1 MTNLISGSSYP
12 TANLY
17 FMQVWKIECWLR
29 AHEFSVDETSC
40 QMVEIMTLKFEK
52 YWEEYSDILA
62 IAAVFD
68 PRLKLKCLE
77 YCFSTLDRLT
87 SKSRLAHVR
96 SKIYKL
102 FKAYKKRPSSITSS
116 SQVETL
122 EEDIPAGY
130 SGFYAF
136 VSQKVGSSGKSELD
150 IYLGE
155 PTLDMAAFRHFNVLA
170 YWKDNSCRFKELS
183 SMACDVLSIPITT
196 VASES
201 SFSVGSRVLSKYR
214 SSLLPENIQALICT
228 RNWLRGFPKE
238 GEEEEVE
245 EEKEEEK
252 EEA

>member
-1 MTNLISGSSYP
+1 MYSTSKEGLILDVFTRWNSTYHMLSRAIKFKDVLRNL
-12 TANLY
+12 AD
-17 FMQVWKIECWLR
+17 V
-29 AHEFSVDETSC
+29 ETSY
-40 QMVEIMTLKFEK
+40 TSFP
-52 YWEEYSDILA
+52 SD
-62 IAAVFD
+62 
-68 PRLKLKCLE
+68 LE
-77 YCFSTLDRLT
+77 WSRGELICEFFRNDKSDFGTLDRLT
-87 SKSRLAHVR
+87 SKSIFAHVR

-116 SQVETL
+116 SQIETL

-130 SGFYAF
+130 NGFYAF
-136 VSQKVGSSGKSELD
+136 VSQKAGSSGKSELD

-183 SMACDVLSIPITT
+183 SMACDVLSIPITM
-196 VASES
+196 VAFES
-201 SFSVGSRVLSKYR
+201 SFSIGSRVLSKYR
-214 SSLLPENIQALICT
+214 SSLLPENVQALICT

-245 EEKEEEK
+245 EEEVEEEKEEEK

>member
-29 AHEFSVDETSC
+29 AHEFSVDETIC
-40 QMVEIMTLKFEK
+40 QMVEIMTLKIEK

-130 SGFYAF
+130 S
-136 VSQKVGSSGKSELD
+136 VSKFLLSHCFCS
-150 IYLGE
+150 
-155 PTLDMAAFRHFNVLA
+155 FNL
-170 YWKDNSCRFKELS
+170 FLH
-183 SMACDVLSIPITT
+183 
-196 VASES
+196 
-201 SFSVGSRVLSKYR
+201 
-214 SSLLPENIQALICT
+214 LICFKLD
-228 RNWLRGFPKE
+228 RL
-238 GEEEEVE
+238 EVLYI
-245 EEKEEEK
+245 
-252 EEA
+252 AWF